1 VSNILVT
8 GATGFLGRHL
18 VQALKRLP
26 GNRHMTLTSRSV
38 DPGDWESAFGPD
50 GGYTYGGF
58 RCDLTKADHV
68 RKLMSSAKPNV
79 VYHLAANPIIKP
91 DPDDPFAIS
100 QDNILATHHLL
111 EYCPEGT
118 RFVFMSSAAVYGDPP
133 FADDEFGEHCPLRPT
148 SVYGAT
154 KAAGEALVR
163 AYTKLGRV
171 NGVIMRGVANVG
183 AWATHGLV
191 HDLVRKAKSKNP
203 RLELLG
209 EAPGSVKPFIYAG
222 DTAKA
227 LVQFGTSHLP
237 FRGAVN
243 VCTDDQI
250 TVSDVARIVLDTL
263 GIDKPVY
270 WSGSSWK
277 GDNPTVRVRNDML
290 KFMDWQP
297 SYPTSAEAVR
307 YAVKEMEALGC

>member
-1 VSNILVT
+1 LPRTISWRPITCSNTVRR
-8 GATGFLGRHL
+8 APVRVHVLGSGLRRP
-18 VQALKRLP
+18 A
-26 GNRHMTLTSRSV
+26 
-38 DPGDWESAFGPD
+38 
-50 GGYTYGGF
+50 
-58 RCDLTKADHV
+58 V
-68 RKLMSSAKPNV
+68 R
-79 VYHLAANPIIKP
+79 
-91 DPDDPFAIS
+91 
-100 QDNILATHHLL
+100 
-111 EYCPEGT
+111 
-118 RFVFMSSAAVYGDPP
+118 
-133 FADDEFGEHCPLRPT
+133 DDEFGEHCPLPT

-191 HDLVRKAKSKNP
+191 RDLVRKAKSNDP

-209 EAPGSVKPFIYAG
+209 ELRARSSRSSTPGTRPRPWSSSAPA
-222 DTAKA
+222 TC
-227 LVQFGTSHLP
+227 P

-263 GIDKPVY
+263 GIDKPIY